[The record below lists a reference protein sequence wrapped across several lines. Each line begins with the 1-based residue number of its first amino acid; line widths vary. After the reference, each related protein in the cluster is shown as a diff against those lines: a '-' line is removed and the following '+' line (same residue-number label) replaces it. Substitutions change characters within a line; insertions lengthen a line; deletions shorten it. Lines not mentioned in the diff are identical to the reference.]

1 MPKVTKIFLVPAPKY
16 DIIAVNNGLV
26 FAKEDTIM
34 ANTIN
39 TTYFPQFRNA
49 GTVGKGNSTSTKSAD
64 SKNILS
70 QYGADTNVELSNAG
84 LNALSKAQS
93 DSVDAYTGGGVGTDE
108 SKLSAK
114 AQSFLENLRKKYGDY
129 DFVVSNDL
137 DTAQTVGGTKEYS
150 VMFTVEELEK
160 MADDDEYAQ
169 KVMGQVGNAVDTLKD
184 LSEKDLGDGVQ
195 FSQLAVSFDTDGN
208 MKLFAQLEKMSA
220 DQKERL
226 DAAREKRAEEQ
237 KAADKAQATE
247 DDSLFQA
254 DETQGTQILFK
265 SADVEANSAEELLAK
280 IFGIDWNNIAEE
292 ETYI

>member
-1 MPKVTKIFLVPAPKY
+1 
-16 DIIAVNNGLV
+16 
-26 FAKEDTIM
+26 M

-49 GTVGKGNSTSTKSAD
+49 GTVGKGNSTSAKSAD

-84 LNALSKAQS
+84 LNALSKTKS
-93 DSVDAYTGGGVGTDE
+93 DSVDAYTGGDGTDE

-137 DTAQTVGGTKEYS
+137 DAAQTVGGTKEYS
-150 VMFTVEELEK
+150 VMFTVDELEK
-160 MADDDEYAQ
+160 MAEDDEYAQ
-169 KVMGQVGNAVDTLKD
+169 KVMGQVGVAVDTLKD

-195 FSQLAVSFDTDGN
+195 FSQLSVSFDDEGN

-226 DAAREKRAEEQ
+226 DAAREKRAEERQ
-237 KAADKAQATE
+237 AAEKAQATE

-254 DETQGTQILFK
+254 DEVQGTQILFK

-292 ETYI
+292 EAYI